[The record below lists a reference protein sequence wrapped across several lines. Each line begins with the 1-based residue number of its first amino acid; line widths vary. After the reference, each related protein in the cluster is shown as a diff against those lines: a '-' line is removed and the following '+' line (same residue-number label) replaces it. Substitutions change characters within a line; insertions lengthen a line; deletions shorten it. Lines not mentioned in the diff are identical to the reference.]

1 VTFQPGA
8 SVAAARTVVVKFASG
23 AHGDAYPFDGPGG
36 VLAHTFYPVPVNPE
50 TIAGDMHLD
59 ADEAWHVG
67 SDIAIYSVALHEAGH
82 AVVAGLL
89 GWYVGHVVIGWGRP
103 VARFRWGKTRI
114 EIRALPVEGFVRTVP
129 TNLSCP
135 RLKSALIY
143 FAGPG
148 VELLLLGILLAAV
161 GPSTLLTL
169 SPSYPLLAAQ
179 SLALAILVST
189 FINLVPHSVVSASG
203 PIANDGLGILS
214 SFFVPEEHFADMI
227 RSRDNDNDDRWE
239 EKNPAD

>member
-1 VTFQPGA
+1 MPGPGLPQRGPSGSFEWWFSA
-8 SVAAARTVVVKFASG
+8 LALAVILGLFAAAVFVEFR
-23 AHGDAYPFDGPGG
+23 
-36 VLAHTFYPVPVNPE
+36 PE
-50 TIAGDMHLD
+50 KLMALFIPLF
-59 ADEAWHVG
+59 W
-67 SDIAIYSVALHEAGH
+67 ILLLPLHEAGH

>member
-1 VTFQPGA
+1 MPGPGLPQRGPSGSFEWWFSA
-8 SVAAARTVVVKFASG
+8 LVLAVILGLFAAA
-23 AHGDAYPFDGPGG
+23 
-36 VLAHTFYPVPVNPE
+36 VLVEFRPE
-50 TIAGDMHLD
+50 KLMALFIPLF
-59 ADEAWHVG
+59 WVLLLP
-67 SDIAIYSVALHEAGH
+67 LHEAGH
-82 AVVAGLL
+82 AMVARIL
-89 GWYVGHVVIGWGRP
+89 GWYVGQVVIGWGKP

-114 EIRALPVEGFVRTVP
+114 EIRALPLEGFVRTVP
-129 TNLSCP
+129 INLSCP

-148 VELLLLGILLAAV
+148 AELLLLGILLAAV
-161 GPSTLLTL
+161 GPRTLLSP

-189 FINLVPHSVVSASG
+189 FINLVPHSVMSASG

-214 SFFVPEEHFADMI
+214 SFFVPESHFAEMI

-239 EKNPAD
+239 EQAADGSG

>member
-1 VTFQPGA
+1 MPGPGLPQ
-8 SVAAARTVVVKFASG
+8 RGPSG
-23 AHGDAYPFDGPGG
+23 AFEWWFSALALAVILGLFGAAVFVEFRPEKLMALFIPLFW
-36 VLAHTFYPVPVNPE
+36 VLLLP
-50 TIAGDMHLD
+50 
-59 ADEAWHVG
+59 
-67 SDIAIYSVALHEAGH
+67 LHEAGH

-89 GWYVGHVVIGWGRP
+89 GWYVEQVVIGWGKP
-103 VARFRWGKTRI
+103 VVRFRWGKTRI
-114 EIRALPVEGFVRTVP
+114 EIRALPVEGFVRSVP

-161 GPSTLLTL
+161 GPRTLLTL

-179 SLALAILVST
+179 SLALAVLVST
-189 FINLVPHSVVSASG
+189 FINLVPHSVMSGSG

-214 SFFVPEEHFADMI
+214 SFFVSESYFAEMI
-227 RSRDNDNDDRWE
+227 RSRSNDNDDRWE
-239 EKNPAD
+239 EQAADGSGQ

>member
-1 VTFQPGA
+1 MPGPGLPQRGPSGSFEWWFSA
-8 SVAAARTVVVKFASG
+8 LALAVILGLFAAAVFVEFRPEKLMALFI
-23 AHGDAYPFDGPGG
+23 PLFW
-36 VLAHTFYPVPVNPE
+36 VLLLP
-50 TIAGDMHLD
+50 
-59 ADEAWHVG
+59 
-67 SDIAIYSVALHEAGH
+67 LHEAGH

-161 GPSTLLTL
+161 GPHTLLTL

-189 FINLVPHSVVSASG
+189 FINLVPHSVMSATG
-203 PIANDGLGILS
+203 PIANDGLGILA